1 MKRTLITVSAR
12 MDEENLAYIEKL
24 KKMFSIDRSTA
35 IRNILEKGIKEDK
48 EERALQLYI
57 NGKLSIEGAAKFANM
72 YIGEFLNLMA
82 SRGINLNVTLEN
94 YREGLKNLK
103 NIWK

>member
-1 MKRTLITVSAR
+1 MKQTLTTISAR
-12 MDEENLAYIEKL
+12 MDKENLAYIDKL
-24 KKMFSIDRSTA
+24 KKTFSIDRSTA

-48 EERALQLYI
+48 GERALQLYI
-57 NGKLSIEGAAKFANM
+57 NGKLSIEGAAKFADM